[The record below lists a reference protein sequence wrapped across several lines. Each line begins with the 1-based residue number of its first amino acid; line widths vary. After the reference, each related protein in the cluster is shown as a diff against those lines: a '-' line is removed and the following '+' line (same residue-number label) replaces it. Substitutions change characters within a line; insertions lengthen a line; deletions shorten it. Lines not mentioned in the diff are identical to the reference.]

1 MQRRTLLL
9 AAPAVLILPR
19 RALASERVFYTP
31 GLAEEA
37 MDRGDTVFLDF
48 WTNWCSTCAAQ
59 DRVISDLRASDP
71 AYDAAI
77 TFITVDWDEY
87 ADAQIS
93 RVLAIPRRSTLVALK
108 GREEIGR
115 IVAGT
120 SRGDIKALMDAALD
134 AAKT

>member
-9 AAPAVLILPR
+9 AAPAALILPCH
-19 RALASERVFYTP
+19 ALASERVFYTP

-37 MDRGDTVFLDF
+37 MDQGKTVFLDF
-48 WTNWCSTCAAQ
+48 WTNWCTTCAAQ
-59 DRVISDLRASDP
+59 DRVIADLRASDP

-87 ADAQIS
+87 SDAQIS
-93 RVLAIPRRSTLVALK
+93 RDLGIPRRSTLVALM

-120 SRGDIKALMDAALD
+120 SRQDIKTLMDAALV
-134 AAKT
+134 AATS